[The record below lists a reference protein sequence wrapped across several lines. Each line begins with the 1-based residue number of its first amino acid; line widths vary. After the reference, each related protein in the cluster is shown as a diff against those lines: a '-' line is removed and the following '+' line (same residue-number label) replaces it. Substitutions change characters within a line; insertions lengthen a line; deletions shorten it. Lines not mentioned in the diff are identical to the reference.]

1 MATSVEQSVYIN
13 LFTLGGRRNVEVLEV
28 TFLGGKYKYSTEWYY
43 V

>member
-1 MATSVEQSVYIN
+1 MATSVERSVYIN

-28 TFLGGKYKYSTEWYY
+28 WGKYKYSTEWYY